1 MPMTVNGVSTT
12 TAPGQE
18 QYAYFHAP
26 RRPGKPPVKRVQ
38 YDYRDTDG
46 KLFSCCADTLE
57 DARAKRDNWLARK
70 DNELE
75 G

>member
-1 MPMTVNGVSTT
+1 MPTT
-12 TAPGQE
+12 TEYHNNGI
-18 QYAYFHAP
+18 
-26 RRPGKPPVKRVQ
+26 VKAI
-38 YDYRDTDG
+38 TEFDG

-70 DNELE
+70 NNELE